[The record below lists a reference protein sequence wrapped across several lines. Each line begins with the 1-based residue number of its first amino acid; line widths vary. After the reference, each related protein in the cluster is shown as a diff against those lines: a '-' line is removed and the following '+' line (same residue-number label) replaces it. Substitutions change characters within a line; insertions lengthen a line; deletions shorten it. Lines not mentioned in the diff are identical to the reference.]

1 MYIANV
7 SHISLIDIKKFK
19 SLTKVTVGRCDGLF
33 PEELDGSI
41 VFHSV
46 KSLKL
51 HVSHL
56 TRSKSSLSKVLNCF
70 TALSMLAIDGGNE
83 ECVIQL
89 PSSSSLQK
97 LSFWDCKRLGLVPV
111 EENGGGMQEDKSL
124 LQSLTIKGCGK
135 LFSRWPM
142 ETICP
147 FPASLKKLNVKGE
160 TSMKSMALLSNL
172 TSLTTLKLSCCSNL
186 TVDGFSPLI
195 AVSLIQLEVHRCN
208 TPRLAADMLS
218 EVAFQRAKLLPAGYI
233 SRLEKL
239 SVGDISG
246 LLISPI
252 CNLLAPALHTL
263 VFMFDWRMESLTEE
277 QEKALQLLSVLQ
289 NLRFYSCI
297 HLQSLPQGL
306 HRLSS
311 LKELCVISCPNIR
324 SMPKEGL
331 PVSLRKLQMNDCSA
345 EIDEQIEKIKRTNP
359 DLSVEDD

>member
-135 LFSRWPM
+135 LFSQ
-142 ETICP
+142 
-147 FPASLKKLNVKGE
+147 